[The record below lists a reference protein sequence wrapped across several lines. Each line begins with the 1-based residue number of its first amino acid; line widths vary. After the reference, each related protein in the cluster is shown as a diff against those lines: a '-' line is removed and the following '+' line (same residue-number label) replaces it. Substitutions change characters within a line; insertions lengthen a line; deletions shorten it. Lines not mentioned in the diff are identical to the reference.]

1 MSRIEN
7 KGTFKKEQTNQ
18 QKALLLPP
26 NQHKMFSSF
35 LGDDYGKVQREIK
48 SALKCERPLG
58 HCPSRKSDDRC
69 RRMFAKFLV

>member
-7 KGTFKKEQTNQ
+7 KRTFKKEQTNQ
-18 QKALLLPP
+18 RKALILPP

-48 SALKCERPLG
+48 SALKCEGPRFHLYPRG
-58 HCPSRKSDDRC
+58 FFSSD
-69 RRMFAKFLV
+69 